1 MGKPLIE
8 ERGLQLVPLD
18 QAHIRPFVEDISP
31 ETMREFETLYATSPT
46 ETLEDL
52 VDEPLVFSVMKDG
65 RPVAITGLVLH
76 TKDALMWAI
85 FTKGLRKHWVSFARA
100 SQKLIQFY
108 HTLHPNLRSEVW
120 VKNEMIHQWLLHL
133 GFLPEAV
140 IDLQNG
146 QSVVRFVRCIPE
158 HKSAQTATSRP
169 VLH

>member
-1 MGKPLIE
+1 MAKPLIE
-8 ERGLQLVPLD
+8 ERGLQLVPLE
-18 QAHIRPFVEDISP
+18 QAHIRAFVEDISP
-31 ETMREFETLYATSPT
+31 ETMREFETLYTTSPI
-46 ETLEDL
+46 EALEDL
-52 VDEPLVFSVMKDG
+52 IDEPLVFSVMKDG

-85 FTKGLRKHWVSFARA
+85 FTKSLRKYWVSFARA

-140 IDLQNG
+140 IELSNG
-146 QSVVRFVRCIPE
+146 HTVIRFVRCDP
-158 HKSAQTATSRP
+158 KASYAQGSASRP